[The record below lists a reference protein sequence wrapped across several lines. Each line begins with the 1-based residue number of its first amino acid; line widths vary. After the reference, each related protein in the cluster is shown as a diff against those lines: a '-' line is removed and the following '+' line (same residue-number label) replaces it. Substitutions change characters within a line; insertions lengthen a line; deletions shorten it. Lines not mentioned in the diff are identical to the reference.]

1 MIAIHGLNDTKYLMQ
16 INEDQLY
23 ALLISSLLSN
33 KEWTFKFKSNENS
46 VNKILI
52 EDYLKRFEPSRYND
66 ILIILKKY
74 IPLFVDSRIISTI
87 QNPNNNLDAH
97 SDEIWVTCMSYLTQA
112 GIDLVNAQKMIFNI
126 DYQNIPLY
134 APKYVHLPNE
144 LLRDLGNVVKL
155 KLEDMSISQEE
166 VISIPYNISSYE
178 SDMVTTIYS
187 KNMNQKFKQ
196 FSLELKT
203 LILQDDTTSQNKY
216 NKELLST
223 KDFPLFLTTMMI
235 ELFNIITLGI
245 LFHLEN
251 QLCLLGNV
259 DVFRFPITFKGLNF
273 TINDIQDFRLDATNM
288 DVGASTISSLIE
300 EANLFLSNQ
309 HTKNKKQKTFRNA
322 LIGTTAL
329 GIAYMLFANR
339 QKDDDY
345 DDYEDD

>member
-87 QNPNNNLDAH
+87 QNPNNNLDAQ

-178 SDMVTTIYS
+178 SDMVTMIYS
-187 KNMNQKFKQ
+187 KDMNQKFKQ

-216 NKELLST
+216 NKEVLST

-259 DVFRFPITFKGLNF
+259 DVFRFPITFKSLNF

-309 HTKNKKQKTFRNA
+309 HTKNKKQKTIRNA

>member
-1 MIAIHGLNDTKYLMQ
+1 
-16 INEDQLY
+16 
-23 ALLISSLLSN
+23 
-33 KEWTFKFKSNENS
+33 
-46 VNKILI
+46 
-52 EDYLKRFEPSRYND
+52 
-66 ILIILKKY
+66 
-74 IPLFVDSRIISTI
+74 
-87 QNPNNNLDAH
+87 
-97 SDEIWVTCMSYLTQA
+97 
-112 GIDLVNAQKMIFNI
+112 
-126 DYQNIPLY
+126 
-134 APKYVHLPNE
+134 
-144 LLRDLGNVVKL
+144 LRDLGNVVKL

-178 SDMVTTIYS
+178 SDMVTMIYS
-187 KNMNQKFKQ
+187 KDMNQKFKQ

-216 NKELLST
+216 NKEVLST

-259 DVFRFPITFKGLNF
+259 DVFRFPITFKSLNF

-309 HTKNKKQKTFRNA
+309 HTKNKKQKTIRNA

>member
-87 QNPNNNLDAH
+87 QNPNNNLDAQ

-178 SDMVTTIYS
+178 SDMVTMIYS
-187 KNMNQKFKQ
+187 KDMNQKFKQ

-309 HTKNKKQKTFRNA
+309 HTKNKKQKTIRNA